1 MDRSANQAGR
11 AVHLPPLMLPTS
23 GGGGGDPPKPRR
35 KRRRRH
41 RSNGAPNPVVVD
53 GAKAVWQRMR
63 RLEDD
68 KVADAVP
75 EPSEEQRKQ
84 VIQDAKALLKSAELR
99 EAQIQRLTEH
109 YRDFVAGVKPKTDA
123 WRAVHKYVHEGQSYF
138 NEYLEWKD
146 DNNGYGGDITKYQEE
161 ETHSDS
167 DDAED
172 GYDNDD
178 LGYIDEGDEGD
189 WVVWGRPER
198 QVFALYSLFK
208 SAPTLSA
215 PTVVLHSTKSKF
227 DLPHGPKEE
236 DSNTYATRNAWM
248 PTPGRAYLN
257 KTFVSTSL
265 APLNDFLSAGPDPQ
279 PKLSEFYARRN
290 FEWGC
295 CMCAIIVDPGV
306 PTIPIFM
313 ENKDDARYRWD
324 HYAFDWHG
332 FYGEEQ
338 ELLLPPG
345 LLYVFLGTQ
354 KVTVVDE
361 KATRIMEREEKHHFN
376 VFFYRAM
383 LPPGA

>member
-1 MDRSANQAGR
+1 
-11 AVHLPPLMLPTS
+11 
-23 GGGGGDPPKPRR
+23 
-35 KRRRRH
+35 
-41 RSNGAPNPVVVD
+41 
-53 GAKAVWQRMR
+53 MR
-63 RLEDD
+63 QLEEG

-84 VIQDAKALLKSAELR
+84 MIDAAAELLKSPER
-99 EAQIQRLTEH
+99 QQAQVQRIADE
-109 YRDFVAGVKPKTDA
+109 YRDFVAGVRPKTDA
-123 WRAVHKYVHEGQSYF
+123 WRAVHKYVHDGQKHF
-138 NEYLEWKD
+138 NEYLEWTD
-146 DNNGYGGDITKYQEE
+146 EHNRYGGDVTKYQDEMP
-161 ETHSDS
+161 SDS
-167 DDAED
+167 DEAED
-172 GYDNDD
+172 EYDNDN
-178 LGYIDEGDEGD
+178 LGYMDEGDEGD
-189 WVVWGRPER
+189 WLVWGRPER
-198 QVFALYSLFK
+198 QVFALYSLFR
-208 SAPTLSA
+208 SAPTLNA
-215 PTVVLHSTKSKF
+215 PTVVLHSTKSRF

-279 PKLSEFYARRN
+279 PKLSEFYARRD
-290 FEWGC
+290 FKWGC

-313 ENKDDARYRWD
+313 ENKDDNHYRRDW
-324 HYAFDWHG
+324 HAFDWHG

-361 KATRIMEREEKHHFN
+361 KATRVLERETKHHFN

>member
-1 MDRSANQAGR
+1 MDSGKMQGGPPAR
-11 AVHLPPLMLPTS
+11 LPPLMLPTS
-23 GGGGGDPPKPRR
+23 GGGGPPKRR
-35 KRRRRH
+35 KRRRQK

-53 GAKAVWQRMR
+53 GAKAVWRRMR
-63 RLEDD
+63 QLEED

-75 EPSEEQRKQ
+75 EPSKEQRKQ
-84 VIQDAKALLKSAELR
+84 MIDDAAELLKSPER
-99 EAQIQRLTEH
+99 QQEQVQRITDV

-123 WRAVHKYVHEGQSYF
+123 WRAVHKYVHDGERHY
-138 NEYLEWKD
+138 NEYLEWTD
-146 DNNGYGGDITKYQEE
+146 ENNGYGGDITKYQEE
-161 ETHSDS
+161 MHSDS
-167 DDAED
+167 DNEAED
-172 GYDNDD
+172 EHDNDD
-178 LGYIDEGDEGD
+178 LGYIDGGDEGD
-189 WVVWGRPER
+189 WETSGRPER

-208 SAPTLSA
+208 SAPTLDA
-215 PTVVLHSTKSKF
+215 PTMVLHSSKSKF
-227 DLPHGPKEE
+227 DLPHGPREE

-279 PKLSEFYARRN
+279 PKLSEFYARRD
-290 FEWGC
+290 FKWGC

-306 PTIPIFM
+306 PTIPIFV
-313 ENKDDARYRWD
+313 ENKDDNHYRRDW
-324 HYAFDWHG
+324 HAFDWHG

-361 KATRIMEREEKHHFN
+361 KATRVLERETKHHFN
-376 VFFYRAM
+376 VSFYRAM

>member
-1 MDRSANQAGR
+1 
-11 AVHLPPLMLPTS
+11 MLPTS
-23 GGGGGDPPKPRR
+23 GGDPPRRR
-35 KRRRRH
+35 KRRRRQ

-53 GAKAVWQRMR
+53 GAKAVWRRMR

-75 EPSEEQRKQ
+75 EPSEEQRTQ
-84 VIQDAKALLKSAELR
+84 MIDDAAELLKSPER
-99 EAQIQRLTEH
+99 QQEQIRRIADV

-123 WRAVHKYVHEGQSYF
+123 WRAVHKYVHEGQSHF
-138 NEYLEWKD
+138 NEYLEWTD
-146 DNNGYGGDITKYQEE
+146 EGNGYGGDITKYQEE
-161 ETHSDS
+161 THSDS
-167 DDAED
+167 DDGAED
-172 GYDNDD
+172 EYDNDN
-178 LGYIDEGDEGD
+178 LGYMDEDDEGD

-215 PTVVLHSTKSKF
+215 PTVVLHSSKSKF
-227 DLPHGPKEE
+227 DLPHGPREE

-257 KTFVSTSL
+257 KAFVSTSL

-279 PKLSEFYARRN
+279 PKLSEFYAQRN
-290 FEWGC
+290 LGRGC
-295 CMCAIIVDPGV
+295 CMCAIVVDPGV
-306 PTIPIFM
+306 PTMPIFM
-313 ENKDDARYRWD
+313 ENKDGKYYRWD

-345 LLYVFLGTQ
+345 LLYVFLGRR
-354 KVTVVDE
+354 KVTVVDV
-361 KATRIMEREEKHHFN
+361 KATRVIEEEVRHHFN

>member
-1 MDRSANQAGR
+1 MDLSNIQGKQPAC
-11 AVHLPPLMLPTS
+11 LPPLMLPTS
-23 GGGGGDPPKPRR
+23 GGGGDPPKPRR
-35 KRRRRH
+35 KRRRRK
-41 RSNGAPNPVVVD
+41 RSDGAPNSVVVD
-53 GAKAVWQRMR
+53 GAKAVWRRMR
-63 RLEDD
+63 QLEED

-75 EPSEEQRKQ
+75 EPSEEQRNQ
-84 VIQDAKALLKSAELR
+84 VISDAKALLKSTELR

-123 WRAVHKYVHEGQSYF
+123 WRAVNKYVHDGQRNF
-138 NEYLEWKD
+138 NEYLEWTD
-146 DNNGYGGDITKYQEE
+146 ENNGYGGDITKYQEE
-161 ETHSDS
+161 MLEDS
-167 DDAED
+167 DDEAED
-172 GYDNDD
+172 EYDNDN
-178 LGYIDEGDEGD
+178 LGYVDEDDEGD
-189 WVVWGRPER
+189 WITRGRPER

-208 SAPTLSA
+208 SAPTLNA
-215 PTVVLHSTKSKF
+215 PTVVLHSSWSRF

-248 PTPGRAYLN
+248 PTPGKAYLN

-279 PKLSEFYARRN
+279 PKLSEFYARRD

-306 PTIPIFM
+306 PTIPVFM
-313 ENKDDARYRWD
+313 ENKDDNHYEWD
-324 HYAFDWHG
+324 WHGFDWHG

-345 LLYVFLGTQ
+345 LLYVFLGRQT
-354 KVTVVDE
+354 VTVVDE
-361 KATRIMEREEKHHFN
+361 KATRTMKREEKHHFN

-383 LPPGA
+383 LPLGA